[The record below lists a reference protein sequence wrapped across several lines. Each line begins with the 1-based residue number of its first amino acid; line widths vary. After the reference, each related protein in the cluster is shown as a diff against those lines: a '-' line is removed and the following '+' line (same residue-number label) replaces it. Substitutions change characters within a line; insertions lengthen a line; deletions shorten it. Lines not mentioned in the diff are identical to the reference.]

1 MNKVLY
7 ESPLGTLLIAEE
19 NGFLREISFFSGNE
33 KILQNESRLT
43 LETKMQL
50 TEYFALKRK
59 AFDLPVRLVGTDF
72 SRAVWKELQNIPYS
86 SARTYSQI
94 ASFVGNPSASRAVGL
109 ACHSNPIAIVI
120 PCHRVIGVNGKLVG
134 YSAGLERKRQLLRLE
149 GIKV

>member
-59 AFDLPVRLVGTDF
+59 AFDLPMKLVGTDF

-86 SARTYSQI
+86 STRTYSQI

>member
-50 TEYFALKRK
+50 TEYFTLKRK

-86 SARTYSQI
+86 STRTYSQI
-94 ASFVGNPSASRAVGL
+94 ASFVGNPSGSRAVGL